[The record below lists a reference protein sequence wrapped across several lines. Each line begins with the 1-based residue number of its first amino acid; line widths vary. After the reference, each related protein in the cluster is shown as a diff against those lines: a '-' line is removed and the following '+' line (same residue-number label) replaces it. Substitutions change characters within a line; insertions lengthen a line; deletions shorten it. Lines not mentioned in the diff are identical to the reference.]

1 MDAVTALTV
10 VCLARNRFVE
20 LLGPMEQIMQRE
32 KSDQVSRLGPSQRH
46 PHNSHLMLNQ
56 LAMHSVKRSAPQSA
70 PHTTQ
75 PYHSAGKRTNAV

>member
-32 KSDQVSRLGPSQRH
+32 KSDQVTMLSESPSYNPQILSNSRP
-46 PHNSHLMLNQ
+46 
-56 LAMHSVKRSAPQSA
+56 
-70 PHTTQ
+70 
-75 PYHSAGKRTNAV
+75 

>member
-32 KSDQVSRLGPSQRH
+32 KSDQVSQSAVALSNMVPVISLTAGLQPWTRT
-46 PHNSHLMLNQ
+46 
-56 LAMHSVKRSAPQSA
+56 SAPFGWHCDKSVA
-70 PHTTQ
+70 
-75 PYHSAGKRTNAV
+75 AC